1 MNSSD
6 TLGQDRHSSFASAS
20 FPPKFSHEIAQVSF
34 PVGPLR
40 VSSEDADPGG
50 LQFRPR
56 LILITTNWRVWV
68 GKLPVSAHTLPLNTH
83 CVFPSGEAMSP
94 VQTHIIRHVLSEPF
108 ICSHKIVRISI
119 RFTLIAGMFH

>member
-40 VSSEDADPGG
+40 VSSEDADPGS

-83 CVFPSGEAMSP
+83 CVFL
-94 VQTHIIRHVLSEPF
+94 VFLLVRLYHQCKHISLGVYFPNHSFAHIKLLGLVLGS
-108 ICSHKIVRISI
+108 
-119 RFTLIAGMFH
+119 L